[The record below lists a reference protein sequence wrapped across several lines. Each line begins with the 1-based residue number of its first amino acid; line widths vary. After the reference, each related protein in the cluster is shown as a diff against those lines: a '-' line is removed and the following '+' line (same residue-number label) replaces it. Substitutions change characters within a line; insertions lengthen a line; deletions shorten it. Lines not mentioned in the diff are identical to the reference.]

1 MANEFDSLLDKAKE
15 IRDAVYEGENTAE
28 RVGSMF
34 VELLTAASKALY
46 GADGADTLLRK
57 LSAKG
62 FLTPGDAL
70 AVEHKGT
77 SARINLPTVTPDGTP
92 GTASAEIGAVGVKAG
107 LMLPA
112 HVETINDTAATLAA
126 LVDRL
131 AELPVADFDT
141 VSLTSLPAAPWPGEI
156 STLGC
161 TFRVI
166 YGEESGQFLLE
177 VSTIRASETAR
188 YTSWDEIRA
197 SDGKVLARPSADYN
211 DYDEESGAF
220 CPLSG
225 RLFHRKGTES
235 MPAKFYAWDG
245 ESLRE
250 VNSFAGTLASL
261 SGSVETLSSSLG
273 LHTSR
278 LDRHEER
285 LGDLVD
291 KTDKLRTDTDAL
303 HTKAGELQD
312 NLASAARM
320 ALDALNQSDDNAA
333 AIEELRAAVAALGGT
348 ASGESGAA
356 VNGNETD

>member
-1 MANEFDSLLDKAKE
+1 MTNEFDSLLDRAKE

-34 VELLTAASKALY
+34 VELLTAASEALY

-62 FLTPGDAL
+62 LLTPGDAL

-77 SARINLPTVTPDGTP
+77 SASITIPSVSPDGTP
-92 GTASAEIGAVGVKAG
+92 GSASAVIGAVGNKAG

-112 HVETINDTAATLAA
+112 HVETINDTAATLAG

-131 AELPVADFDT
+131 AELPVVDFDA
-141 VSLTSLPAAPWPGEI
+141 VSHTSLPAAPWPGEI

-166 YGEESGQFLLE
+166 YGEEFGQFLLE
-177 VSTIRASETAR
+177 VSTIRGSDTAR

-197 SDGKVLARPSADYN
+197 SDGKVLARPSSDYN
-211 DYDEESGAF
+211 DYDGESGTF
-220 CPLSG
+220 TPLSG
-225 RLFHRKGTES
+225 RLFHRAGTAS
-235 MPAKFYAWDG
+235 LPAKFYAWDG
-245 ESLRE
+245 EGLRE
-250 VNSFAGTLASL
+250 VNSFAGSLASL
-261 SGSVETLSSSLG
+261 GGSIETLSSALG

-285 LGDLVD
+285 IGDLVD
-291 KTDKLRTDTDAL
+291 KTDKLRTDSDML
-303 HTKAGELQD
+303 LD
-312 NLASAARM
+312 NLKSAARM
-320 ALDALNQSDDNAA
+320 ALDALNQSEDNAA
-333 AIEELRAAVAALGGT
+333 AIEELRAAVAALGGS

-356 VNGNETD
+356 VNENETD